1 MSSPSRSFNPEDLN
15 CLDRDLKRIRTSLSQ
30 DVDWFLSSQ
39 TNLLLDHMDDIS
51 NVLELLV
58 TNLKGLRDRLA
69 RGLEQVNATLETLDV
84 EEKEASQGEATME
97 ALRVEEEEASQGEKK
112 VVKKESGQN
121 HHQHHAAKSPVTK
134 SPKHGLSP
142 PAKVKVQESDG
153 DADCSEV
160 EVEKED
166 FNTLFG

>member
-1 MSSPSRSFNPEDLN
+1 MSSPSRSFSPEDLD

-51 NVLELLV
+51 NDLGLHV
-58 TNLKGLRDRLA
+58 TNLEELRDRMA
-69 RGLEQVNATLETLDV
+69 RGLEQVNATLETLNV
-84 EEKEASQGEATME
+84 EGKEASQGEATME
-97 ALRVEEEEASQGEKK
+97 ALRVEEKEASQGEKK

-121 HHQHHAAKSPVTK
+121 QHQHHAAKSPVTK